1 MPGFLFDSYALLAFF
16 QKERGAETVLK
27 FLKESKNNSI
37 EPLICVINLG
47 EILYLTKRRFGDAK
61 KIEILG
67 RIYQLSFNIIPATN
81 DLVFEAAEI
90 KADYPISYADSFVVA
105 CAIDQSAEIVTGRL
119 YSTEAVLTEV
129 LYILNFSITAQSAA
143 LDFVLQSVVEI
154 VPSNP
159 ESLKKIKNLMKK
171 YADLPMDFADA
182 TIVCLATQTG
192 MQNIVTFD
200 KRDFA
205 IYKLP
210 KKKSFII
217 MP

>member
-1 MPGFLFDSYALLAFF
+1 MIAILDTGPWVALIDRS
-16 QKERGAETVLK
+16 ESRHAECVQWLK
-27 FLKESKNNSI
+27 NFS
-37 EPLICVINLG
+37 
-47 EILYLTKRRFGDAK
+47 
-61 KIEILG
+61 
-67 RIYQLSFNIIPATN
+67 
-81 DLVFEAAEI
+81 
-90 KADYPISYADSFVVA
+90 
-105 CAIDQSAEIVTGRL
+105 GRL

-182 TIVCLATQTG
+182 TIVCLATETG

>member
-1 MPGFLFDSYALLAFF
+1 MLNNAWISFDSYALLAFF

-105 CAIDQSAEIVTGRL
+105 CAIDQSAEIVTGDP
-119 YSTEAVLTEV
+119 
-129 LYILNFSITAQSAA
+129 
-143 LDFVLQSVVEI
+143 DFKRVEHL
-154 VPSNP
+154 V
-159 ESLKKIKNLMKK
+159 KIHW
-171 YADLPMDFADA
+171 
-182 TIVCLATQTG
+182 I
-192 MQNIVTFD
+192 
-200 KRDFA
+200 
-205 IYKLP
+205 
-210 KKKSFII
+210 
-217 MP
+217 